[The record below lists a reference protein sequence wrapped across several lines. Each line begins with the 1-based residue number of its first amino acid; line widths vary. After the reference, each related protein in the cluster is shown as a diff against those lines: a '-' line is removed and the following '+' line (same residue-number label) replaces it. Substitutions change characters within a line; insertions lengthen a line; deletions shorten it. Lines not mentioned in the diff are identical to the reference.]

1 MHFHTTIVA
10 AVPGVILLHLTPPQ
24 RRRRQQRLR
33 IAPQVLHHALH
44 QCLGQRL
51 FHVGRLDADTE
62 GLLLLTND
70 GELAHRLMHPSF
82 EVPKTYLATLK
93 GEVPRGIGRRM
104 REGVELDDGPVTV
117 DKFTVIEVHEGQS
130 LVRITLH
137 EGRNRVVRRMMDEV
151 GFPVVKL
158 VRTHVGSVALGEQR
172 PGSLRVLG
180 NDEVGGL
187 YKAVGL

>member
-1 MHFHTTIVA
+1 MAGMDPRISLAPHMWDGQHELRWSIE
-10 AVPGVILLHLTPPQ
+10 
-24 RRRRQQRLR
+24 R
-33 IAPQVLHHALH
+33 IADEALD
-44 QCLGQRL
+44 R
-51 FHVGRLDADTE
+51 A
-62 GLLLLTND
+62 
-70 GELAHRLMHPSF
+70 
-82 EVPKTYLATLK
+82 
-93 GEVPRGIGRRM
+93 
-104 REGVELDDGPVTV
+104 GVELDDGPVTV

>member
-1 MHFHTTIVA
+1 
-10 AVPGVILLHLTPPQ
+10 
-24 RRRRQQRLR
+24 
-33 IAPQVLHHALH
+33 
-44 QCLGQRL
+44 
-51 FHVGRLDADTE
+51 
-62 GLLLLTND
+62 
-70 GELAHRLMHPSF
+70 
-82 EVPKTYLATLK
+82 
-93 GEVPRGIGRRM
+93 M

-158 VRTHVGSVALGEQR
+158 VRTHVGSVSLGEQR
-172 PGSLRVLG
+172 QGSLRVLG
-180 NDEVGGL
+180 NDEVGAL

>member
-1 MHFHTTIVA
+1 
-10 AVPGVILLHLTPPQ
+10 
-24 RRRRQQRLR
+24 
-33 IAPQVLHHALH
+33 
-44 QCLGQRL
+44 
-51 FHVGRLDADTE
+51 
-62 GLLLLTND
+62 
-70 GELAHRLMHPSF
+70 
-82 EVPKTYLATLK
+82 
-93 GEVPRGIGRRM
+93 M